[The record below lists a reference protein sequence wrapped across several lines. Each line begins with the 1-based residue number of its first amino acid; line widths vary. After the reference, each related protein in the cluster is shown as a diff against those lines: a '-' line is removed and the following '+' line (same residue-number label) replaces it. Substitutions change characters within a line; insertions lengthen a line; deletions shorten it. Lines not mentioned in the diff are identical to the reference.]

1 MISSPRRLT
10 QGINIQYADIQLEIK
25 FLDLP
30 RDRAPAQHQRPWRP
44 PLLPSSLS
52 LSVSG
57 LCRGSSRNVG
67 RLPRVRLSITP
78 SASPGRG
85 PGLSRGPGSDQPS
98 QESVLIPALC
108 YNSRGER
115 KEGPKTSWVFKDFWS
130 DKPLSPVTLVLI
142 LFSCCS

>member
-30 RDRAPAQHQRPWRP
+30 RDRAPAHHTSAPGGP
-44 PLLPSSLS
+44 PCYHPLSLS
-52 LSVSG
+52 LST

-78 SASPGRG
+78 SARPGRG
-85 PGLSRGPGSDQPS
+85 PGAPGGRDQTRAGVRS
-98 QESVLIPALC
+98 QPGL
-108 YNSRGER
+108 
-115 KEGPKTSWVFKDFWS
+115 
-130 DKPLSPVTLVLI
+130 
-142 LFSCCS
+142 